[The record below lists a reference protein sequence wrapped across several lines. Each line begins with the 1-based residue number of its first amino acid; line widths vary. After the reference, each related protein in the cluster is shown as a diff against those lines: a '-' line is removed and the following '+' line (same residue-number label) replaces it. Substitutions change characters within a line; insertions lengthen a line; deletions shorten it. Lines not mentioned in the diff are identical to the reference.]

1 MEKIINRL
9 QKLEEFVSQN
19 DLSDVASSLKS
30 EKGVDKAEDLKKTLL
45 EQEDQDRVLRIG
57 ILGRVKA
64 GKSSFLNALVFDGND
79 ILPKAATPMTAALTI
94 LEYGESTS
102 AEVDFY
108 TEEDLKGIKN
118 EHRQFLDLIE
128 KITTQRMEE
137 FKESEEKARSI
148 AEQEVKDNERLFS
161 SYDQYERIE
170 RILSSGISDV
180 SQLNQYKKIQADDID
195 DLKNKLKDFIAS
207 DGRFMPFTKSVTLR
221 LNNENLKDIQIIDT
235 PGINDPVA
243 SRGERTKAL
252 LKDCDVCFLISPG
265 GQFLSAEDMDLLD
278 RLQVREGV
286 QEFYIIASQ
295 LDMTLR
301 QKSVVDNSSG
311 VLNIAMQNIQN
322 DLSAQMNSAL
332 TQQKQK
338 TVFMSESVL
347 RRFDKLMEHPVVC
360 TSGMAFSIFK
370 NWEKQA
376 QWDESLSFNFDRLK
390 RSYPD
395 FFSNEE
401 MAKDNLS
408 KIANIEKIQELVE
421 EVRAKKEEIQK
432 SKKEDFLRVKNKGVE
447 DYKSEL
453 LKILKENE
461 KRLQEGDLEKIQKE
475 KDAIMQ
481 TKDRGSKILDS
492 DYLYGVETLEL
503 DLQKFF
509 HANLRT
515 FFNKTEMGSKNAE
528 GEETESYK
536 VSTKTWNPLTW
547 FNDDETRYETY
558 KTVKIGDVVSCA
570 QEMIDNL
577 NTMFRIGVKDEVL
590 KWREC
595 CSKKII
601 QALRS
606 EVGDKF
612 LDISMLDRMT
622 KGIIGA
628 IRYPEISLP
637 EFPQELRGSG
647 KLKGWQAE
655 KYIEKFDDFFYN
667 YRSTVDKVTRDY
679 LIKLIEGFKK
689 IKLGDQV
696 FGSLEK
702 ELARLE
708 SEIQNRQS
716 NLDRYKRMI
725 ATLEAI

>member
-108 TEEDLKGIKN
+108 TEEDLEGIKN
-118 EHRQFLDLIE
+118 EHSQFLDLIE
-128 KITTQRMEE
+128 KIITQRMEE
-137 FKESEEKARSI
+137 FKETREKAKSI
-148 AEQEVKDNERLFS
+148 AEQEVKNNERLFS
-161 SYDQYERIE
+161 SYDQYE

-301 QKSVVDNSSG
+301 QKSVVDNSCG

-481 TKDRGSKILDS
+481 AKDRGSAILDS
-492 DYLYGVETLEL
+492 DYCESIE
-503 DLQKFF
+503 DL
-509 HANLRT
+509 N
-515 FFNKTEMGSKNAE
+515 
-528 GEETESYK
+528 
-536 VSTKTWNPLTW
+536 
-547 FNDDETRYETY
+547 YE
-558 KTVKIGDVVSCA
+558 I
-570 QEMIDNL
+570 
-577 NTMFRIGVKDEVL
+577 NTMFVEKIFGFFDKVEKGTENAKREDEELRTRTSGWWLWKKTETYSVTRFSVNTGEIESYATEMINNL
-590 KWREC
+590 K
-595 CSKKII
+595 KMFK
-601 QALRS
+601 
-606 EVGDKF
+606 
-612 LDISMLDRMT
+612 LDIEEMIRTWKKKMSKEIGCTLRKEIGDGIVDIPMLERVA
-622 KGIIGA
+622 KGVTHGIQ
-628 IRYPEISLP
+628 YPEITLP
-637 EFPQELRGSG
+637 EFPHDLKNRGRLQEYEAREYLENLNRFLDGYRPMVEKTAQAYRG
-647 KLKGWQAE
+647 
-655 KYIEKFDDFFYN
+655 D
-667 YRSTVDKVTRDY
+667 
-679 LIKLIEGFKK
+679 LIADFKK
-689 IKLGDQV
+689 IRLSDKV

-702 ELARLE
+702 ELVRLE

>member
-19 DLSDVASSLKS
+19 DLSDVATLLKS
-30 EKGVDKAEDLKKTLL
+30 ENGVDKVEDLQKTLL
-45 EQEDQDRVLRIG
+45 EQEKQDRVLRIG

-118 EHRQFLDLIE
+118 EHQQFLDSIE
-128 KITTQRMEE
+128 KITAQRMEE
-137 FKESEEKARSI
+137 FKESREKARSI
-148 AEQEVKDNERLFS
+148 AEQEVKNNERLFS
-161 SYDQYERIE
+161 SYDQYE

-180 SQLNQYKKIQADDID
+180 SQLNQYKKIQANNID

-243 SRGERTKAL
+243 SRGERTKEL

-265 GQFLSAEDMDLLD
+265 GQFLSAEDMDLLN

-295 LDMTLR
+295 IDMTLR
-301 QKSVVDNSSG
+301 QKSVIDNSYG
-311 VLNIAMQNIQN
+311 ALDIAMQNIQN

-338 TVFMSESVL
+338 TAFMSESVS
-347 RRFDKLMEHPVVC
+347 RRFDKLMEHPVIC
-360 TSGMAFSIFK
+360 TSGMAFSIFR
-370 NWEKQA
+370 NWEKQS
-376 QWDESLSFNFDRLK
+376 QWDESLSFNFDKLK
-390 RSYPD
+390 RNYPD
-395 FFSNEE
+395 FFSNAE
-401 MAKDNLS
+401 MAKGNLS

-432 SKKEDFLRVKNKGVE
+432 SKKEDFLRVKNKGIE
-447 DYKSEL
+447 DCKSEL
-453 LKILKENE
+453 LKHLKEDE
-461 KRLQEGDLEKIQKE
+461 KQIQEGNLEKIQKE

-481 TKDRGSKILDS
+481 AKDRGTKAVNDEYCIGVGEDLKLCLDRYFDES
-492 DYLYGVETLEL
+492 IND
-503 DLQKFF
+503 
-509 HANLRT
+509 
-515 FFNKTEMGSKNAE
+515 FFNKAQTGSKNAQDKK
-528 GEETESYK
+528 SVSHK
-536 VSTKTWNPLTW
+536 VSTKTWWNPFSW
-547 FNDDETRYETY
+547 FNDDEIQYSIH
-558 KTVKIGDVVSCA
+558 KTIEVGDVVSYT
-570 QEMIDNL
+570 QEMINNL
-577 NTMFRIGVKDEVL
+577 KSMFRVGVEEKVKEWKDKLSKNIGKAVRD
-590 KWREC
+590 
-595 CSKKII
+595 
-601 QALRS
+601 
-606 EVGDKF
+606 EVGDK
-612 LDISMLDRMT
+612 LIRLSMLDRT
-622 KGIIGA
+622 TRGITQA
-628 IRYPEISLP
+628 IQYPKISLP

-647 KLKGWQAE
+647 KLEGWQAE
-655 KYIEKFDDFFYN
+655 EYIEKFDNFFHG
-667 YRSTVDKVTRDY
+667 YRSQIDELTQTY
-679 LIKLIEGFKK
+679 LSELIQELKK
-689 IKLGDQV
+689 INLGDQV

-702 ELARLE
+702 EIIRLE

>member
-19 DLSDVASSLKS
+19 DLSDIATGLKS
-30 EKGVDKAEDLKKTLL
+30 EKGVDKAEELQKTLL

-108 TEEDLKGIKN
+108 TEEDLKGIRN
-118 EHRQFLDLIE
+118 EHQQFKDLIE

-137 FKESEEKARSI
+137 FKEPREKARSI
-148 AEQEVKDNERLFS
+148 AEQEVKNNERLFS
-161 SYDQYERIE
+161 SYDQYE

-301 QKSVVDNSSG
+301 QKSVVDNSYG
-311 VLNIAMQNIQN
+311 ALNIAMQNIQN

-376 QWDESLSFNFDRLK
+376 QWDESLSFNFDKLK
-390 RSYPD
+390 RNYPD

-401 MAKDNLS
+401 MAKGNLS
-408 KIANIEKIQELVE
+408 KIANIEKIQELVD

-432 SKKEDFLRVKNKGVE
+432 SKKEDFLRVKNKGIE

-461 KRLQEGDLEKIQKE
+461 KKLQEGDLEKIQKE

-509 HANLRT
+509 HANLQT
-515 FFNKTEMGSKNAE
+515 FLIKQRRNQRMP
-528 GEETESYK
+528 K
-536 VSTKTWNPLTW
+536 V
-547 FNDDETRYETY
+547 
-558 KTVKIGDVVSCA
+558 
-570 QEMIDNL
+570 
-577 NTMFRIGVKDEVL
+577 
-590 KWREC
+590 
-595 CSKKII
+595 KKKRAI
-601 QALRS
+601 
-606 EVGDKF
+606 KF
-612 LDISMLDRMT
+612 L
-622 KGIIGA
+622 K
-628 IRYPEISLP
+628 
-637 EFPQELRGSG
+637 
-647 KLKGWQAE
+647 
-655 KYIEKFDDFFYN
+655 
-667 YRSTVDKVTRDY
+667 
-679 LIKLIEGFKK
+679 
-689 IKLGDQV
+689 KLGGI
-696 FGSLEK
+696 FG
-702 ELARLE
+702 
-708 SEIQNRQS
+708 
-716 NLDRYKRMI
+716 
-725 ATLEAI
+725 